1 MSVTKK
7 CRMFTVLGVLLV
19 LIFGGTANAQN
30 VVVGV
35 NVVNPMRASVTDQDT
50 LLAELK
56 AAQVHAIRSGIT
68 DDEKG
73 IDFANAA
80 SNGRIIGITYFAW
93 NSDPWAKKPEPDSIY
108 RCGTL
113 TGSGRL
119 AVAPMSIH

>member
-1 MSVTKK
+1 
-7 CRMFTVLGVLLV
+7 MFTVLGVLLV
-19 LIFGGTANAQN
+19 PIFGGTANAQN

-73 IDFANAA
+73 SILLGALPLRA
-80 SNGRIIGITYFAW
+80 S
-93 NSDPWAKKPEPDSIY
+93 S
-108 RCGTL
+108 
-113 TGSGRL
+113 
-119 AVAPMSIH
+119 